1 MHVPCNDTYGAR
13 PMTTTET
20 VDGRSARSQRT
31 RDSVVDA
38 VLALVADG
46 NSRPTA
52 REIAER
58 AGISVRSV
66 YVHFDDLD
74 DLFRAAAGRHF
85 ESLSDLLVP
94 IDASLP
100 VPERVTACVDQRVRV
115 HERSGAVRRAAEQ
128 WAPQSPALAEVLRQ
142 GRVVGRLDLERL
154 FGPVLEGRSDHDV
167 ALSALDAVLGAETW
181 DGLREQG
188 LSVDA
193 AHEVLMHTV
202 SRLLEEP
209 R

>member
-1 MHVPCNDTYGAR
+1 
-13 PMTTTET
+13 MTTTRT
-20 VDGRSARSQRT
+20 VDGRSARAQRT

-85 ESLSDLLVP
+85 ERLSDLLVP
-94 IDASLP
+94 TDASLP
-100 VPERVTACVDQRVRV
+100 LPERIAASVDQRVQL
-115 HERSGAVRRAAEQ
+115 HERAGAVRRAADQ
-128 WAPQSPALAEVLRQ
+128 WAPQSPALAEVIRQ
-142 GRVVGRLDLERL
+142 GRLVGRQDVERL
-154 FGPVLEGRSDHDV
+154 FGPALEGRADHEV
-167 ALSALDAVLGAETW
+167 ALSALSAVLGAETW
-181 DGLREQG
+181 DALREQG

-193 AHEVLMHTV
+193 AREVLVHTV
-202 SRLLEEP
+202 TRLLEEP

>member
-1 MHVPCNDTYGAR
+1 
-13 PMTTTET
+13 MTTTPI
-20 VDGRSARSQRT
+20 VDGRSARAQRT

-38 VLALVADG
+38 VLALVVDG
-46 NSRPTA
+46 NARPTA

-74 DLFRAAAGRHF
+74 DLFRSAADRHF
-85 ESLSDLLVP
+85 ASLADLLVP
-94 IDASLP
+94 IDAELP
-100 VPERVTACVDQRVRV
+100 LPERVHASIEQRAQV
-115 HERSGAVRRAAEQ
+115 HERASGVRRAAEQ

-142 GRVVGRLDLERL
+142 GRVIGWQDVERL
-154 FGPVLEGRSDHDV
+154 FGPALRGRVDGDV
-167 ALSALDAVLGAETW
+167 ALSAITTLLGAESW
-181 DGLREQG
+181 DNLRDQG
-188 LSVDA
+188 LSVA
-193 AHEVLMHTV
+193 AAREVLVHAV

>member
-1 MHVPCNDTYGAR
+1 
-13 PMTTTET
+13 MTTTPT
-20 VDGRSARSQRT
+20 VDGRSARAQRT

-74 DLFRAAAGRHF
+74 DLFRAAASRHF
-85 ESLSDLLVP
+85 ASLSDLLVP

-100 VPERVTACVDQRVRV
+100 LPERITACVDQRVRL
-115 HERSGAVRRAAEQ
+115 HERAGAVRRAADQ
-128 WAPQSPALAEVLRQ
+128 WAPQSPALAEVIRQ
-142 GRVVGRLDLERL
+142 GRVVGRQDLGRL
-154 FGPVLEGRSDHDV
+154 FGPVLGGRADEDV
-167 ALSALDAVLGAETW
+167 TLSALSAVLGAETW
-181 DGLREQG
+181 DALREQG
-188 LSVDA
+188 LSVEA
-193 AHEVLMHTV
+193 AHEVLVHTV
-202 SRLLEEP
+202 TRLLEDP